1 MLNFSRSTFAFENK
15 PRWLKLTWIDYI
27 FKKRIWKQAM
37 LARWCSACQIG
48 LPNDAGQV
56 QCADTTS
63 SSQDDRSWWREVRRR
78 WCEEN
83 REKQQTFTLLE
94 NSWMQLV
101 SSPQSKQSFG
111 VFLLWCPVERYI
123 LAFVSRYLCITLP
136 SFFGWMPYIPNF
148 CFLFRVNLA
157 SVK

>member
-1 MLNFSRSTFAFENK
+1 
-15 PRWLKLTWIDYI
+15 
-27 FKKRIWKQAM
+27 M

-63 SSQDDRSWWREVRRR
+63 SSHDDRSWSREGRRRWCIIIIKIYYYHYIISYSSQDNRSWWREVRRR

-148 CFLFRVNLA
+148 CFLFWVNLA